1 MEYRHA
7 VRTLTTLL
15 GEKCLEGTT
24 SMINISDSIQFGFD
38 VATSI
43 TIIATA
49 LTWVY
54 TKRQEDKDNIK
65 RDVDEKVRS
74 SALMTINESI
84 KELEPFYVDCATAST
99 SLRKSVDNIID
110 KPIFEMNSIEI
121 ELLINTLSEMVDKEQ
136 KLQSAY
142 QEFRKKMIYRLYFI
156 RPVLLSMSDSREIL
170 ISLEQSVDSKNLDD
184 YTSCI
189 QPLIKIA
196 EIVKAHIDESKH
208 VKFDTNNDI
217 KLNATLSFMLSDE
230 QKRIASTQYKH
241 DLVEHLNVLFN
252 YCKESLLCL
261 SAVSGKMLSKD
272 SRNLGEWKQQIDS
285 PDGGQWAVEDFS
297 EMFHSFWQTS
307 EHLRLNT
314 VLKTFASMLTLRN
327 VTLVSVPVIT
337 YTLYARAT
345 KQNVTIEEY
354 ISGLSPSNFTNPSD
368 LFIHIIFLPLLYAI
382 ISLLLVRTLVL
393 RRKKLKIIKWLSKRS
408 DSEVIAI
415 NKSFSSSHLCNQPSF
430 KKIYKDIFKKI
441 GKRNFYDT
449 Y

>member
-1 MEYRHA
+1 
-7 VRTLTTLL
+7 
-15 GEKCLEGTT
+15 
-24 SMINISDSIQFGFD
+24 MINISDSIQFGFD

-217 KLNATLSFMLSDE
+217 KLNAS
-230 QKRIASTQYKH
+230 
-241 DLVEHLNVLFN
+241 
-252 YCKESLLCL
+252 
-261 SAVSGKMLSKD
+261 
-272 SRNLGEWKQQIDS
+272 
-285 PDGGQWAVEDFS
+285 
-297 EMFHSFWQTS
+297 
-307 EHLRLNT
+307 
-314 VLKTFASMLTLRN
+314 
-327 VTLVSVPVIT
+327 
-337 YTLYARAT
+337 
-345 KQNVTIEEY
+345 
-354 ISGLSPSNFTNPSD
+354 
-368 LFIHIIFLPLLYAI
+368 
-382 ISLLLVRTLVL
+382 
-393 RRKKLKIIKWLSKRS
+393 
-408 DSEVIAI
+408 
-415 NKSFSSSHLCNQPSF
+415 
-430 KKIYKDIFKKI
+430 
-441 GKRNFYDT
+441 
-449 Y
+449 